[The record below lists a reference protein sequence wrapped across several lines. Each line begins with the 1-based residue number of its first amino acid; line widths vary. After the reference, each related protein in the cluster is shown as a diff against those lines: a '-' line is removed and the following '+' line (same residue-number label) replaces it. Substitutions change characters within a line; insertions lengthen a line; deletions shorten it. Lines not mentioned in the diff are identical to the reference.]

1 MSITLN
7 QLRSMPVGEIAALPA
22 RELTALQEKA
32 GQQLE
37 QAKLTKEL
45 VDTVLIHKYAEQAAQ
60 LRDASGKEFGTIRF
74 DDGDV
79 EVVADQPKRAV
90 WDQEK
95 LASLVDR
102 IKNTGEDPREY
113 VDISFKVAERKFNA
127 WPGQIRQAFVE
138 ARTIKPGKP
147 TFKLSVKHPREMQ
160 A

>member
-7 QLRSMPVGEIAALPA
+7 QLRSMPVGDIAALSA

-32 GQQLE
+32 GQQVE

-45 VDTVLIHKYAEQAAQ
+45 IDTALNHKYADQVAQ

-79 EVVADQPKRAV
+79 EINADLPKRAY

-95 LASLVDR
+95 LATLVER
-102 IKNTGEDPREY
+102 IKNSGEDPHEY
-113 VDISFKVAERKFNA
+113 VDISFNVPERKFNA

-138 ARTIKPGKP
+138 ARTIKPGKA
-147 TFKLSVKHPREMQ
+147 TFKLAVKHPREVR